1 MNRKQWMIVSG
12 GQTGVDRAALV
23 AAMTF
28 SIPFGGWVPKGRF
41 AEDGM
46 VPAGFYSLKE
56 LPEGGYRARTR
67 ANVRDSDA
75 TLILVDALPLT
86 GGTAFT
92 VELAESL
99 GKPYKVVNL
108 DAVGAQREIYD
119 WMMSLEERP
128 EVGDT
133 IKMNVAGPRE
143 SKVPGIFEKA
153 KGMLI
158 KILWGFRNFSGGDI
172 VRVDNDGELVAWIDA
187 EFAEEIFDVR
197 KNQEAARGEAS
208 AAENEPEVSA

>member
-23 AAMTF
+23 AAMSF
-28 SIPFGGWVPKGRF
+28 SIRSGGWVPKGRF

-46 VPAGFYSLKE
+46 VPAGFYSMKE

-75 TLILVDALPLT
+75 TLILIDALPLT

-92 VELAESL
+92 AELAESL

-108 DAVGAQREIYD
+108 DAAGAQREIYD

-128 EVGDT
+128 EIGDR

-143 SKVPGIFEKA
+143 SKAPGIFEKA
-153 KGMLI
+153 KRMLM

-172 VRVDNDGELVAWIDA
+172 ARIEDDGELTAWIDA
-187 EFAEEIFDVR
+187 EFVEEIFDVR

>member
-1 MNRKQWMIVSG
+1 MNKKRWMIVSG

-28 SIPFGGWVPKGRF
+28 SIPFGGWIPKGRF

-46 VPAGFYSLKE
+46 VPEGFYSLKE

-92 VELAESL
+92 AELAKSF

-108 DAVGAQREIYD
+108 DAAGAQREIYD

-128 EVGDT
+128 EVRDT
-133 IKMNVAGPRE
+133 VKMNVAGPRE

-158 KILWGFRNFSGGDI
+158 KILWGFRNLSGGDI
-172 VRVDNDGELVAWIDA
+172 VRVDDDGELTAWMDA
-187 EFAEEIFDVR
+187 ELVEEMFDVR

-208 AAENEPEVSA
+208 THENESEVSA